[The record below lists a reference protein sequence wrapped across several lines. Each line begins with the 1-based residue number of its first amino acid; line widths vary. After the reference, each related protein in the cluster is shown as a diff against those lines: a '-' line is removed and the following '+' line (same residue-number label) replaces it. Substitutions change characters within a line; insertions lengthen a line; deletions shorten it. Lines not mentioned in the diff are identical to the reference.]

1 MSVKR
6 SCYLC
11 RSKYSFCDCDR
22 QPSYMATFCSENCRD
37 IFKSLCSYGSGMIS
51 AEECKELLECC
62 DLSKQDSYKE
72 STRNTIAKVFASSEP
87 VIEVQPEPA
96 AEDAKAEKPI
106 TPDVIEADPIP
117 EPVEVPERKRKR
129 NYEVVDE

>member
-1 MSVKR
+1 MATKR

-11 RSKYSFCDCDR
+11 GTKYEFCDCNR
-22 QPSYMATFCSENCRD
+22 QPAYMATFCSENCKD

-51 AEECKELLECC
+51 AEECKELLEYC

-72 STRNTIAKVFASSEP
+72 STRNTMAKVFASAEP
-87 VIEVQPEPA
+87 VVEIEEPI
-96 AEDAKAEKPI
+96 AE
-106 TPDVIEADPIP
+106 VIP
-117 EPVEVPERKRKR
+117 EPEPVEVIEVPERKRKR

>member
-1 MSVKR
+1 MAIKR

-11 RSKYSFCDCDR
+11 GTKYEFCDCNR
-22 QPSYMATFCSENCRD
+22 QPAYMATFCSENCKD

-51 AEECKELLECC
+51 AEECKNLLECC

-72 STRNTIAKVFASSEP
+72 STRNTMAKVFASAEP
-87 VIEVQPEPA
+87 VVEIEEPI
-96 AEDAKAEKPI
+96 AE
-106 TPDVIEADPIP
+106 VIP
-117 EPVEVPERKRKR
+117 EPEPVEVIEVPERKRKR

>member
-1 MSVKR
+1 MAIKR

-11 RSKYSFCDCDR
+11 NTKYEFCDCDR

-51 AEECKELLECC
+51 VEECKELLECC
-62 DLSKQDSYKE
+62 DLSKQDSYKD
-72 STRNTIAKVFASSEP
+72 STRNTIAKVLASAKPVAEAKPELIIKAEEP
-87 VIEVQPEPA
+87 VIEPI
-96 AEDAKAEKPI
+96 AEATE
-106 TPDVIEADPIP
+106 PIP
-117 EPVEVPERKRKR
+117 EPVEVPGRKRKR

>member
-1 MSVKR
+1 MAIKR

-11 RSKYSFCDCDR
+11 GTKYEFCDCNR
-22 QPSYMATFCSENCRD
+22 QPAYMATFCSENCKD

-51 AEECKELLECC
+51 AEECKNLLECC

-72 STRNTIAKVFASSEP
+72 STRNTMAKVFASAEP
-87 VIEVQPEPA
+87 VVEIEEPIAEVVPE
-96 AEDAKAEKPI
+96 
-106 TPDVIEADPIP
+106 P
-117 EPVEVPERKRKR
+117 EPVEVIEVPERKRKR

>member
-1 MSVKR
+1 MATKR

-11 RSKYSFCDCDR
+11 GSKYEFCDCNR
-22 QPSYMATFCSENCRD
+22 QPAYMATFCSENCKD

-51 AEECKELLECC
+51 AEECKNLLECC

-72 STRNTIAKVFASSEP
+72 STRNTMAKVFASAEP
-87 VIEVQPEPA
+87 VVEIEEPI
-96 AEDAKAEKPI
+96 AE
-106 TPDVIEADPIP
+106 VIP
-117 EPVEVPERKRKR
+117 EPEPVEVIEVPERKRKR

>member
-1 MSVKR
+1 MAIKR

-11 RSKYSFCDCDR
+11 GIKYEFCDCNR
-22 QPSYMATFCSENCRD
+22 QPAYMATFCSENCKD

-51 AEECKELLECC
+51 AEECKNLLECC

-72 STRNTIAKVFASSEP
+72 STRNTMAKVFASAEP
-87 VIEVQPEPA
+87 VVEIEEPI
-96 AEDAKAEKPI
+96 AE
-106 TPDVIEADPIP
+106 VIP
-117 EPVEVPERKRKR
+117 EPEPVEVIEVPERKRKR

>member
-1 MSVKR
+1 MAIKR

-11 RSKYSFCDCDR
+11 GTKYEFCDCNR
-22 QPSYMATFCSENCRD
+22 QPAYMATFCSENCKD

-51 AEECKELLECC
+51 AEECKNLLECC

-72 STRNTIAKVFASSEP
+72 STRNTMAKVFASAEP
-87 VIEVQPEPA
+87 VVEIEEPI
-96 AEDAKAEKPI
+96 AE
-106 TPDVIEADPIP
+106 VIPKP
-117 EPVEVPERKRKR
+117 EPVEVIEVPERKRKR